1 MIKSKL
7 LQAHLALFAANLI
20 YGANYTVA
28 KDVLQNHI
36 GPFGFILIRVLGA
49 FFLFSTIWLFSGRE
63 KVAQQDIK
71 RLLICA
77 ALGVAG
83 NQLMFFKGL
92 SLTSPIH
99 AAIVLTINPIAV
111 LVFSAFILKIK
122 PRITTILGVG
132 LGLAGAWYLIGYKA
146 DATGSVSS
154 TEGDIYILLNSLSY
168 AGYLIAAK
176 PLLAKYKTNT
186 LLFYTFGFGLLMV
199 LPFGWHEMMVVKW
212 SEIPVFA
219 WWEIFFVVFGATFL
233 AYQFNAVGLKTIHP
247 TGVSVYIYLQPVL
260 AAIIAISFGVDQLT
274 MVEVVAATLIF
285 SGVYLTQ
292 LAKN

>member
-1 MIKSKL
+1 MTKPNL
-7 LQAHLALFAANLI
+7 LQAHLALLAANLI

-28 KDVLQNHI
+28 KDVLKNHI
-36 GPFGFILIRVLGA
+36 APFGFILIRVIGA
-49 FFLFSTIWLFSGRE
+49 FFLFMLIWLFTGRE
-63 KVAQQDIK
+63 KIEKHDLK
-71 RLLICA
+71 RFLLCA

-111 LVFSAFILKIK
+111 LLLSAFILKIK
-122 PRITTILGVG
+122 PRFTTVIGIA

-146 DATGSVSS
+146 DSIDSFSS

-199 LPFGWHEMMVVKW
+199 LPFGWNEFQLISW
-212 SEIPVFA
+212 STMPSI
-219 WWEIFFVVFGATFL
+219 IFLETAFVVFGATFL
-233 AYQFNAVGLKTIHP
+233 AYQFNAVGLKSIHP

-260 AAIIAISFGVDQLT
+260 AAIIAISFGADRLT
-274 MVEVVAATLIF
+274 MVEIVAASLIF
-285 SGVYLTQ
+285 TGVYVTNLG
-292 LAKN
+292 NR